1 MEKVK
6 ENAVLDFE
14 KMIRNSWTYARM
26 TYNEQI
32 TFINILH
39 TSRTEN
45 VLKGTYNQR
54 WEVLQA
60 IYSAYL
66 AGLGYNGPT
75 WRESPEEKEN
85 TSLF

>member
-6 ENAVLDFE
+6 ENAALDFE

-26 TYNEQI
+26 NLKEQ
-32 TFINILH
+32 TAFIVILYS
-39 TSRTEN
+39 SRTRN
-45 VLKGTYNQR
+45 ALKGTYSQR

-60 IYSAYL
+60 IYDAYL
-66 AGLGYNGPT
+66 ASLGYNGPT

-85 TSLF
+85 ALF